1 MNRLEIVLN
10 TEISSPMDDDF
21 SLEKEVPFGL
31 ITGIKFDVITETDRV
46 KYSFD
51 LKFTSA
57 TCFFCLFSLVI
68 WHPMLA

>member
-46 KYSFD
+46 KYSFN

-57 TCFFCLFSLVI
+57 TFFFFAFS
-68 WHPMLA
+68 A